1 MVSVSVPRHMTTPC
15 PARSRACSGRRPEH
29 KWQPR
34 RRQCGLVFGLNAMIH
49 ELVVYRLPFMTTSIM
64 AALESIPHGLPRHH
78 HRVVADGGRAP
89 VTGMSHY

>member
-1 MVSVSVPRHMTTPC
+1 
-15 PARSRACSGRRPEH
+15 
-29 KWQPR
+29 
-34 RRQCGLVFGLNAMIH
+34 MIH